1 MNLKQKIM
9 ANYASRQVQL
19 ESELKFIFD
28 RLMNKKTIEKKDIMS
43 VVNKFKDLKKESPKN
58 YTTLANKAS
67 SLNPGFT
74 KISFKGRV
82 KPQEWDKLNQIYK
95 EFCGLIVA

>member
-1 MNLKQKIM
+1 MG
-9 ANYASRQVQL
+9 NYASREIQL
-19 ESELKFIFD
+19 ESELKFIFS

-43 VVNKFKDLKKESPKN
+43 LVNKFKDLKKESPKN

-67 SLNPGFT
+67 SLNNCFT

-82 KPQEWDKLNQIYK
+82 KPQEWEKLNQIYQ
-95 EFCGLIVA
+95 EFCGLIAA